1 MWRERR
7 SYAEVLAKMSPLL
20 DEPFGAFLG
29 PMARVPKWVSER
41 SEGAGQA
48 DKSGQILVLSKCIFI
63 DPAKNA
69 HAPI

>member
-1 MWRERR
+1 
-7 SYAEVLAKMSPLL
+7 
-20 DEPFGAFLG
+20 
-29 PMARVPKWVSER
+29 MARVPKWVSER